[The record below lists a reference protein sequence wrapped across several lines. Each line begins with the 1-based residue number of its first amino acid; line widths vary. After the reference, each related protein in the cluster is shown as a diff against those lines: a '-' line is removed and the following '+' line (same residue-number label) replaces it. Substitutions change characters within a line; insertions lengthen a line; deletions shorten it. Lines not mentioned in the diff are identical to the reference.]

1 MDNPG
6 GVADDDQGSGW
17 FEVKKVS
24 LPELILILLD
34 VYCFVSLL
42 IIFLGFL
49 WLVYMSRI
57 AKLCKLTCL
66 EGFFEVIK

>member
-1 MDNPG
+1 LIIYAFLREEILGCDRMGMDNPG

-34 VYCFVSLL
+34 V
-42 IIFLGFL
+42 
-49 WLVYMSRI
+49 
-57 AKLCKLTCL
+57 
-66 EGFFEVIK
+66 

>member
-34 VYCFVSLL
+34 V
-42 IIFLGFL
+42 
-49 WLVYMSRI
+49 
-57 AKLCKLTCL
+57 
-66 EGFFEVIK
+66 